1 MKPIYSSE
9 DPHEI
14 NAMKMRLESNG
25 IPVFVGN
32 DHTARNLPHL
42 GGHTKRTLF
51 VYLAE
56 HHDDALSLIQDED
69 HVVDHPVD
77 VAAFYEEVER
87 SNHTTRGWLSGNAI
101 IILIVSAMLLFILF
115 MST

>member
-14 NAMKMRLESNG
+14 NAMKLRLEANG

-32 DHTARNLPHL
+32 DHTARNLHYL
-42 GGHTKRTLF
+42 GDYTKRTLY
-51 VYLAE
+51 VYLAD

-69 HVVDHPVD
+69 HEVNHPVD
-77 VAAFYEEVER
+77 VAAFYEEVEK
-87 SNHTTRGWLSGNAI
+87 SNHSIRGWMSGNALI
-101 IILIVSAMLLFILF
+101 IVIAAAMLLFILF